1 MPKFKPHKGLRKRIK
16 ITAKGKVLHK
26 RAFAGHLMSGKS
38 GKRCRQARNVGVL
51 TGAEARRV
59 KKALGL

>member
-1 MPKFKPHKGLRKRIK
+1 MPKFKTHKGLRKRIK

-38 GKRCRQARNVGVL
+38 GNRCRRARKVGVL

-59 KKALGL
+59 RKALGL